1 MRYGSIIVLVIIILL
16 GLFSALLGIFGEWF
30 WFASLGYESVFLT
43 MLCTSIGLGV
53 LFGLGFLAFSLVN
66 LKVARRIALKKSRR
80 KKSGGVVF
88 YIIAAFIA
96 LFVGVGFSSWEVFLK
111 FMNPTSFGVLD
122 PVFGLDIGFYA
133 FTLPFY
139 GMILT
144 YLAMLIVP
152 TMLLVWG
159 AHIYYSLPS
168 RLTDMGI
175 EMEEGSGSKPFEG
188 MMTKKAL
195 THLSILAGILLLV
208 IGLGFYLAQF
218 SLLFSETGVV
228 YGAGYMDLNV
238 ILPLLQVMLFIS
250 VITGLVFLAGSRS
263 KRLKPRMIM
272 LGIFLVVLV
281 LGFGAAGLVQLFM
294 VSPDEFNMESPYIE
308 RNIQN
313 TLAAYG
319 LQDIDESMF
328 PISYNLTKQD
338 IENNP
343 GTIGNI
349 RLWDWRPLIATYN
362 QLQLFRTYYE
372 FNDVDIDRYDI
383 NGNYKQVMVSAREM
397 DIWDLPPKAQTWV
410 NQHLTY
416 THGYG
421 AVMNP
426 VDRVSNG
433 LPVFYIKDI
442 PPESQYFDINRP
454 EIYYGEGISEYAV
467 IDTTTEELDYPS
479 GEQNIYTTYTGSGGV
494 ELSDFFRRLVYAAKY
509 GSIELLVSGSIKPE
523 SKILMHRDIKSRI
536 DTIAPF
542 IWYDHDPYIVVSE
555 GRLYWIIDAYTI
567 TNAYPYSE
575 PIYTTS
581 GWGFNYIRNSVKVV
595 VDAYSGD
602 VTYYVIDREDPVI
615 NTYMKIFPDLFQDF
629 SQMPADLQKHIRYP
643 EDLFRIQAELYSIYH
658 MKDPRVFYN
667 KEDAWVIPEEIYR
680 EGRQEMIPYYIIMK
694 LPGEEKEEFI
704 LMIPFIPRGKENLI
718 GWMAARCD
726 SPGYGN
732 LVVFQFSKQVLTYG
746 PMQIEARIDQD
757 TEISQRITL
766 WSQAGSNVIRG
777 NTLIIPIE
785 NSILYIEP
793 LYLEATEKGTLPEL
807 KRVIVVYENQVT
819 MQETLDQALE
829 EIFGDIS
836 IPSGPSPP
844 TGLTDREK
852 LGKIAELFNK
862 AQDALKTG
870 DLAGYQNYINQIG
883 QLVK

>member
-168 RLTDMGI
+168 RPTGVEI
-175 EMEEGSGSKPFEG
+175 EMEEGSGSKPFED
-188 MMTKKAL
+188 MMTEKAL

-272 LGIFLVVLV
+272 LGVFLVVLV